1 MGYKIR
7 TALGAGTDKLRG
19 AEFAESFSAPFLGPK
34 GGPANPSPYLVT
46 KTTYISSTPIL
57 GSTCFLFWTNKEFRP
72 TDHGRS
78 CVALTAY
85 SLQRGPRTEISCF
98 ESAEVGLYSALVPW
112 LHHGQMD
119 WYTLRLEDVPNFG
132 PLQQQI
138 CTRRFLRRRK
148 TWVKNGKDVQSTCVK
163 MAGEVGQLPPL
174 AILGMSLLTAS
185 RLVRTSRSQFDLWLL
200 PLRSS
205 TSDATAT
212 WFWPL
217 VSR

>member
-1 MGYKIR
+1 LYLILLERKQNTVRVESIPNSCLRSPFAKWGPRMGYKIR

-78 CVALTAY
+78 CVALIAY

-98 ESAEVGLYSALVPW
+98 ESAEVGLYSALVP
-112 LHHGQMD
+112 
-119 WYTLRLEDVPNFG
+119 
-132 PLQQQI
+132 
-138 CTRRFLRRRK
+138 
-148 TWVKNGKDVQSTCVK
+148 
-163 MAGEVGQLPPL
+163 
-174 AILGMSLLTAS
+174 
-185 RLVRTSRSQFDLWLL
+185 
-200 PLRSS
+200 
-205 TSDATAT
+205 
-212 WFWPL
+212 
-217 VSR
+217 